1 MGDPPVPKLHL
12 VVVAA
17 LLFFS
22 SAVGSEEEQPQRIS
36 GSAIRLPTEKGDDG
50 GGLCSGA
57 ALPGSCPV
65 KCFRADP
72 VCGVDGVTYWCGCAD
87 AACSGVGVAKLGYCE
102 VGSGGSGPLS
112 GQALLLVHIVWLIV
126 LGFSVLFGLF

>member
-1 MGDPPVPKLHL
+1 MDAQIPKLHFL
-12 VVVAA
+12 VVFTVVAA
-17 LLFFS
+17 LLFFAS
-22 SAVGSEEEQPQRIS
+22 PVRSEPQVS
-36 GSAIRLPTEKGDDG
+36 DSAIRLPTEKSDG

-57 ALPGSCPV
+57 ARPGSCPV

-87 AACSGVGVAKLGYCE
+87 AACSGVEVAKLGYCE
-102 VGSGGSGPLS
+102 VGNGGSGPLS